1 MPAAECPGCEARPD
15 GQVDLIKQHIVLT
28 GDIDEAQRERLHAI
42 AGRCPV
48 HKALTKTHPTIIEE
62 LEVRPTG

>member
-1 MPAAECPGCEARPD
+1 VPAAERPGREARPD

-28 GDIDEAQRERLHAI
+28 GDIDEAQREQLHTI

-48 HKALTKTHPTIIEE
+48 HKTLTMAHPTIIEE
-62 LEVRPTG
+62 LEVRPAG